1 MNIKYNYVKNSH
13 KNRTEI
19 HKNLQ
24 FEVPSVEAVI
34 EAVEAVSDFKS
45 DWWCSSEA
53 ANPTAFEYLEIYLQ
67 NQNVNLSKLSE

>member
-1 MNIKYNYVKNSH
+1 MNWR
-13 KNRTEI
+13 KNRAEI

-24 FEVPSVEAVI
+24 FVPSVEAVI